1 MTDGIEGLFDVEE
14 LLNRLA
20 KQKILIEEQAKLLD
34 MFGEVTE
41 KLIRAHS
48 EGDASIRKSGK
59 KLDALREEAIE
70 MAGEL
75 VKKYCEVRDKQLA
88 GTRARHRRAE
98 KLYPEALKIYREE
111 LPRAAN
117 KKEARERTQAKL
129 VKRHSEYRKDGR
141 IWKDSYFRQL
151 IEKLMK

>member
-1 MTDGIEGLFDVEE
+1 MTDGIEGLLDVQE

-20 KQKILIEEQAKLLD
+20 KQETLIEEQAKLLD
-34 MFGEVTE
+34 GYEEATE

-48 EGDASIRKSGK
+48 DKDASDRKSDK
-59 KLDALREEAIE
+59 KIDALWEEAIE
-70 MAGEL
+70 MTGEL

-88 GTRARHRRAE
+88 GTRAGQERAK
-98 KLYPEALKIYREE
+98 KLYPEALKIYRQE
-111 LPRAAN
+111 LPRAAS

-129 VKRHSEYRKDGR
+129 VKMYSDYRKDGR